1 MKINPQFNSPERP
14 DANMVMSE
22 AMGYLFDKFIKPQ
35 QDNLGKD
42 ELDQVAIIGIMLKE
56 MGEKA
61 EAYYKLQE
69 QGYEKS
75 PYSLN

>member
-1 MKINPQFNSPERP
+1 MNINPEFNSPERP

-35 QDNLGKD
+35 KDNLEQE

-56 MGEKA
+56 MAEKA
-61 EAYYKLQE
+61 EAYYQLQE
-69 QGYEKS
+69 QGYEKN
-75 PYSLN
+75 PYSRN

>member
-1 MKINPQFNSPERP
+1 MNINPEFNSPERP
-14 DANMVMSE
+14 DANIVMSE

-56 MGEKA
+56 MAEKA
-61 EAYYKLQE
+61 EAYYQLQE
-69 QGYEKS
+69 QGYEKN
-75 PYSLN
+75 PYSKN

>member
-1 MKINPQFNSPERP
+1 
-14 DANMVMSE
+14 
-22 AMGYLFDKFIKPQ
+22 
-35 QDNLGKD
+35 
-42 ELDQVAIIGIMLKE
+42 MLKE